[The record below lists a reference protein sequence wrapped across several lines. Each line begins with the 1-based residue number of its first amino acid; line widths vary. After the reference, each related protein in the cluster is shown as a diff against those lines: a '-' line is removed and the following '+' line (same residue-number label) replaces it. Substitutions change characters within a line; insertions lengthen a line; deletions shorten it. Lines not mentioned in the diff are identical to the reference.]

1 MKQLKKKL
9 LTLVLSL
16 VMVLGMAMPVLAD
29 DTTTDDT
36 TVNVTVNFTFNTVT
50 FTNDSFSSEK
60 AGTLT
65 KVVQAKESD
74 SLYTVVKEALDNSS
88 SVISAYEFIT
98 VQDYYDKTVTHKAL
112 NSITYNGVVYAT
124 NTQNSDNY
132 YLGAGWTYD
141 GTYTDGDGSEVS
153 YNTGNYLDSN
163 DVMGEDAVINLTY
176 NGYKYAK

>member
-16 VMVLGMAMPVLAD
+16 VMVLGMAVPVLAE

-50 FTNDSFSSEK
+50 YANDSYSSER

-65 KVVQAKESD
+65 KVVQAKKSD

-88 SVISAYEFIT
+88 NVVSAYQFIT
-98 VQDYYDKTVTHKAL
+98 VQDYYDKTVTHQTL
-112 NSITYNGVVYAT
+112 NSVTYNNVVYAT
-124 NTQNSDNY
+124 NSQDSNDY

-141 GTYTDGDGSEVS
+141 GTYTDEEGLDAS

-176 NGYKYAK
+176 DGYKYAK